1 MQKNKQNR
9 INIAYAC
16 NDNYVLPLCCAIKSV
31 LTNLKNSGYFVCI
44 HVLCSNTLSHKNKNL
59 IKTIE
64 DKSSK
69 IDFVKVDDNLFS
81 KFHLE
86 KNTHFT
92 RETYYRYLLPDLL
105 ENIDKVLYLDCDT
118 VALNDIS
125 EIFNI
130 NIDDYYIAGVSD
142 FSEYAFKKRLSLNKY
157 CNAGMLLF
165 NLKKMR
171 QENMSEKLIKYTIE
185 HHDTIPFQDQDVI
198 NVVFQEKI
206 LMLDNIWNTQLAY
219 YSPYNDFTNNYLN
232 NSAKILH
239 FICEIKPWQYEYKS
253 LYKLHFFKYFYMLPQ
268 NIQFLLLKFPP
279 K

>member
-31 LTNLKNSGYFVCI
+31 LTNLKDSGYFVCI

-86 KNTHFT
+86 KNTHIT

-165 NLKKMR
+165 NLKKCDR
-171 QENMSEKLIKYTIE
+171 
-185 HHDTIPFQDQDVI
+185 
-198 NVVFQEKI
+198 KI
-206 LMLDNIWNTQLAY
+206 CQKNLLNTQL
-219 YSPYNDFTNNYLN
+219 NIMTQFLF
-232 NSAKILH
+232 KIRML
-239 FICEIKPWQYEYKS
+239 S
-253 LYKLHFFKYFYMLPQ
+253 MLFFKKKY
-268 NIQFLLLKFPP
+268 
-279 K
+279 